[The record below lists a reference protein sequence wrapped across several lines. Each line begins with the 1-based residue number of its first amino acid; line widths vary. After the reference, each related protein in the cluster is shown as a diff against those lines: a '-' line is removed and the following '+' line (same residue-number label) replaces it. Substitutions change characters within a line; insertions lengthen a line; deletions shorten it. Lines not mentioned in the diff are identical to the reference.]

1 MRVEALEDENRQL
14 KEQIKSLNTQHDE
27 LVAECE
33 KDEHRIHELEN
44 DNTDLKHKLEIA
56 TASQSGQKSELQD
69 VCDKLEE
76 ENKQLH
82 QQISNSAEESSQK
95 EKKQAEQIE
104 GLTKKL

>member
-1 MRVEALEDENRQL
+1 VRVEALEDENRQL
-14 KEQIKSLNTQHDE
+14 KEQIKSLDTQHAE

-76 ENKQLH
+76 ENKNLH
-82 QQISNSAEESSQK
+82 QQLTEIDEKSAQK
-95 EKKQAEQIE
+95 EKK
-104 GLTKKL
+104 